1 MRERAGKK
9 KQANTAKRISQS
21 IDSLYTR
28 YENEGEENER
38 RETSRM
44 NKQRAFH
51 KLHTEYERTRKKNE
65 TNEYGKKN
73 KSVD

>member
-1 MRERAGKK
+1 MRERARKR

-28 YENEGEENER
+28 YENEGEENEKH
-38 RETSRM
+38 ESSRM

-51 KLHTEYERTRKKNE
+51 KLHTEYDRTRKKKINNRTRQKE
-65 TNEYGKKN
+65 
-73 KSVD
+73 